1 MSITNEDL
9 APLMNRPAVDPA
21 PRPPILPAVQ
31 PPSQADPKQC
41 TAAPAV
47 SVIIPTYNRAHLL
60 NQALDSVAAQTFR
73 DYEIIV
79 IDDGS
84 NDQTRDSMAG
94 RREPICYHWQQNQ
107 GVAEARNHAL
117 RLTHSEYVA
126 FLDSDDLWEPDF
138 LQRAITRLREHP
150 DEALVYTDF
159 VSTDVDGKPLG
170 GHRKTP
176 HGGSVTARLFAST
189 FIHTSAVVARA
200 HIIRDAGGF
209 DGRLT
214 HNEDYDLWLRLSLR
228 HKFGLIPEPLCRR
241 RCHQFSLS
249 RAGCQPETLLTK
261 AELLD
266 HFYQHNGGQE
276 WISPEAARRRLG
288 KLYYS
293 AGKRFLKAHRPLAA
307 VPILRRAIQ
316 LNPRRL
322 RNYLWYLLAKAG
334 GIRHQPPQHQ
344 PRASR

>member
-1 MSITNEDL
+1 MSITDEHL
-9 APLMNRPAVDPA
+9 VPIQNRAAVGPQS
-21 PRPPILPAVQ
+21 RSPILPAIQ
-31 PPSQADPKQC
+31 PLAQVDSKQR

-84 NDQTRDSMAG
+84 NDQTRDSVAG
-94 RREPICYHWQQNQ
+94 RREPIRYHWQANQ

-117 RLTHSEYVA
+117 RLTHSEFVA
-126 FLDSDDLWEPDF
+126 FLDSDDLWEPAF

-159 VSTDVDGKPLG
+159 VSTDVDGKPLR

-176 HGGSVTARLFAST
+176 HGGSVTASLFAST

-228 HKFGLIPEPLCRR
+228 HRFGLIPEPLCRR
-241 RCHQFSLS
+241 RCHPFSLS

-266 HFYQHNGGQE
+266 SFYQHGGGRE
-276 WISPEAARRRLG
+276 WISPKTARRRLG
-288 KLYYS
+288 KLYYT
-293 AGKRFLKAHRPLAA
+293 AGKRFLKAHRPREA

-316 LNPRRL
+316 LNPLRL
-322 RNYLWYLLAKAG
+322 RNYLWYLLAF
-334 GIRHQPPQHQ
+334 I
-344 PRASR
+344 PRRSEKTPEKG

>member
-1 MSITNEDL
+1 MSITDEHL
-9 APLMNRPAVDPA
+9 VPIQNRPAIAPS
-21 PRPPILPAVQ
+21 PRPAVLPAILPPQQVD
-31 PPSQADPKQC
+31 SKQR

-47 SVIIPTYNRAHLL
+47 SVIIPTYNRAQLL

-73 DYEIIV
+73 DYEVIV

-84 NDQTRDSMAG
+84 NDQTCDSVAG
-94 RREPICYHWQQNQ
+94 RREPILYHWQPNQ

-117 RLTHSEYVA
+117 RLTHSEFVA
-126 FLDSDDLWEPDF
+126 FLDSDDLWESEF
-138 LQRAITRLREHP
+138 LQRAVTRLREQP

-159 VSTDVDGKPLG
+159 VSTDVDGKPLR
-170 GHRKTP
+170 GHRKTVY
-176 HGGSVTARLFAST
+176 GGNVTARLFAST

-228 HKFGLIPEPLCRR
+228 HKFGLIAEPLCRR
-241 RCHQFSLS
+241 RCHPFSLS

-261 AELLD
+261 AELLER
-266 HFYQHNGGQE
+266 FYQHANGSE
-276 WISPEAARRRLG
+276 LISQVAARRRLG
-288 KLYYS
+288 KLYYT
-293 AGKRFLKAHRPLAA
+293 AGKRFLKAHRPHEA
-307 VPILRRAIQ
+307 VPILRRAIR

-322 RNYLWYLLAKAG
+322 RNWLWYLLAEVS
-334 GIRHQPPQHQ
+334 
-344 PRASR
+344 ASRRPAPQGRLQTDR